1 MDSIKKLSKVSIN
14 GTIEGVFN
22 SADKSQSYRIFKTF
36 FETSLDAIVAISLD
50 GLVID
55 CNRNFV
61 HLRHKTSKSQLI
73 GKKFGT
79 IISKEAYRLYKKNL
93 STLLAGGTYQD
104 IRHKIKDEETDD
116 YRYIS
121 VNAFTIASHTD
132 KPEFIVLSLRD
143 ITKEILADKKLNEQL
158 VAFEQCADSFWT
170 WDLKHNH
177 KRNKSIHET
186 LGYSEDELEDTVDN
200 WFSLMHPQDKIKVD
214 ALLKKHIYTK
224 GKSPFEVVQRFK
236 NAQGSFTHIYT
247 RGKVIEW
254 SEEGKPMK
262 MIGTEID
269 ITDSVK
275 VPQLE
280 EELTD
285 KSKIFEQV
293 LENTMAGYWDWNIA
307 ENTEYLSP
315 SFKKM
320 FGYED
325 HEMENSPEA
334 WQKIIHPDDLPGVF
348 NTFSDHVESKGKIPY
363 DNEVRYY
370 HKNGSIVWVLCRGKV
385 IEWAEDGSPVRMVG
399 SHIDI
404 THLKNLL
411 KSNEDLERFAY
422 LASHDL
428 QEPLRTISDFIALFE
443 EEYGKKIGVEGLSY
457 LEFINNSCKRMN
469 ALIKGLLEYSRVGRD
484 SNKTTVDL
492 NPIVTDVLNDLKTS
506 IQTQNAV
513 VDFEKLPK
521 VVGNAV
527 ELHSLFLNLIGNAI
541 KFRKK
546 EEDPIINI
554 KSKRTKGMIEI
565 AIEDNGI
572 GIPEEKVNQ
581 VFQIF
586 KRLNSKEEFEGTGI
600 GLSQCKKIVES
611 HDGTIWVNSK
621 FGQGSTF
628 YFTLMEA

>member
-1 MDSIKKLSKVSIN
+1 MDSIRKLSNVSIN
-14 GTIEGVFN
+14 GNSRGVFN

-50 GLVID
+50 GIVLD

-61 HLRHKTSKSQLI
+61 HLRRKTSKSQLV
-73 GKKFGT
+73 GKKFKS
-79 IISKEAYRLYKKNL
+79 IISVEAYRLYKKHL

-104 IRHKIKDEETDD
+104 IRHKIKDQETGD

-121 VNAFTIASHTD
+121 VNAFTISSHTD

-143 ITKEILADKKLNEQL
+143 ITKEILADKKLSEQL
-158 VAFEQCADSFWT
+158 FAFEQCADSFWT
-170 WDLKHNH
+170 WDLKQNH
-177 KRNKSIHET
+177 TRNKSIHET
-186 LGYSEDELEDTVDN
+186 LGYKESEVEDTVET

-214 ALLKKHIYTK
+214 ALLKKHFYTK

-236 NAQGSFTHIYT
+236 NAQGNYTHIYT

-254 SEEGKPMK
+254 SDEGEPLK

-280 EELTD
+280 EELTN
-285 KSKIFEQV
+285 KSQIFEQV
-293 LENTMAGYWDWNIA
+293 LENTMAGYWDWNIL

-325 HEMENSPEA
+325 HEMENTPEA

-348 NTFSDHVESKGKIPY
+348 NVFNAHVESKGEIPY

-428 QEPLRTISDFIALFE
+428 QEPLRTIRDFIALFE

-457 LEFINNSCKRMN
+457 LEFINNSCNRMN

-484 SNKTTVDL
+484 SAKTTVDL
-492 NPIVTDVLNDLKTS
+492 NHVIADVFKDLKTR
-506 IQTQNAV
+506 IQTQSATIN
-513 VDFEKLPK
+513 FKRLPK
-521 VVGNAV
+521 VVGNTV
-527 ELHSLFLNLIGNAI
+527 ELHSLFLNLIGNAL

-546 EEDPIINI
+546 EENPFIDIT
-554 KSKRTKGMIEI
+554 SRRTKGMIEI
-565 AIEDNGI
+565 AIKDNGI
-572 GIPEEKVNQ
+572 GIPEEKVDQ

-611 HDGTIWVNSK
+611 HDGSIWVTSK